1 MYATFFRSFY
11 LVFAGLFVLLLTG
24 AAAAA
29 VNAAR
34 LGQPLT
40 TITGVALAVV
50 CGVLVQRAIAF
61 RRE

>member
-40 TITGVALAVV
+40 TITGVVLAAV

-61 RRE
+61 LRE

>member
-11 LVFAGLFVLLLTG
+11 IIFAGLFFLLLAG

-40 TITGVALAVV
+40 TITGVALTTL
-50 CGVLVQRAIAF
+50 CGLLVQRAIAF
-61 RRE
+61 LRE